1 MGYTI
6 ILNSFSLFP
15 SSILL
20 DERKPFHWAYD
31 FIFDRLR
38 MVRREMVIQQ
48 YKARQTIRLLEPMVM
63 FLAYSRYRLC
73 EEPIEKFDPKICN
86 QHLQECLNMVLCCYK
101 ELDNDDQQEKKDS
114 QEKRTLREI
123 ERRCFIEA
131 LYQIFNLGTPEALVR
146 GLTLP
151 SEVREDAVFRLAFG
165 ICMNYHQG
173 NLYRVIVGLPKLP
186 HIICAVAVAKLQT
199 IRR

>member
-1 MGYTI
+1 MADI
-6 ILNSFSLFP
+6 PLF
-15 SSILL
+15 SILL
-20 DERKPFHWAYD
+20 DDRKPFHWAYD

-101 ELDNDDQQEKKDS
+101 EVDDEQEKNDR
-114 QEKRTLREI
+114 EKRTLREN

-151 SEVREDAVFRLAFG
+151 TEVREDGIFKLAFD

-173 NLYRVIVGLPKLP
+173 NLYRVIMGLPKLP
-186 HIICAVAVAKLQT
+186 HIICAVASAKLQT

>member
-1 MGYTI
+1 
-6 ILNSFSLFP
+6 
-15 SSILL
+15 
-20 DERKPFHWAYD
+20 
-31 FIFDRLR
+31 
-38 MVRREMVIQQ
+38 
-48 YKARQTIRLLEPMVM
+48 M

-101 ELDNDDQQEKKDS
+101 EVDDEQEKNDR
-114 QEKRTLREI
+114 EKRTLRET

-131 LYQIFNLGTPEALVR
+131 LYQIFNLGTSEALVR

-151 SEVREDAVFRLAFG
+151 TEVREDGIFKLAFD

-173 NLYRVIVGLPKLP
+173 NLYRVIMGLPKLP
-186 HIICAVAVAKLQT
+186 HIICAVATAKLPT
-199 IRR
+199 LRRYVC